1 MKFAVPTR
9 GGADRRSDPSGI
21 RLSGQA
27 VALAFLLCGCS
38 LANAQALYKYRG
50 DNGQW
55 VFSDRPPDDGAPA
68 EIRALEQGQ
77 SEPEVTVQHTL
88 LGAAVELTASN
99 EFYAPVE
106 LKLKIKDIQGLR
118 YPDTADNLRWVLPPR
133 SETVLLRLDRLDTGL
148 PPLLEYGFRYLPG
161 DPDAKHSPA
170 YPYRVPVA
178 VASNHRISQ
187 AYPDVMTHTYPD
199 SYYAVDMAMPIGTDI
214 FAARAGI
221 VFSIASNNYR
231 AGADEQRDG
240 SAANVVRILHADGT
254 YAIYAH
260 LNRSTIRVKP
270 GDKVQRGEY
279 IADSG
284 NTGFS
289 SGPHLHFAVLRN
301 AGMRIESVPFTFQ
314 GANASVLMPATG
326 MVLTAY

>member
-1 MKFAVPTR
+1 
-9 GGADRRSDPSGI
+9 
-21 RLSGQA
+21 
-27 VALAFLLCGCS
+27 
-38 LANAQALYKYRG
+38 
-50 DNGQW
+50 
-55 VFSDRPPDDGAPA
+55 
-68 EIRALEQGQ
+68 
-77 SEPEVTVQHTL
+77 
-88 LGAAVELTASN
+88 
-99 EFYAPVE
+99 
-106 LKLKIKDIQGLR
+106 
-118 YPDTADNLRWVLPPR
+118 
-133 SETVLLRLDRLDTGL
+133 VLLRLDRLDTGL

-260 LNRSTIRVKP
+260 LNRSTIRVEP

>member
-1 MKFAVPTR
+1 MPRRCISTAAITANGFFPT
-9 GGADRRSDPSGI
+9 
-21 RLSGQA
+21 
-27 VALAFLLCGCS
+27 
-38 LANAQALYKYRG
+38 
-50 DNGQW
+50 
-55 VFSDRPPDDGAPA
+55 
-68 EIRALEQGQ
+68 EQGQ
-77 SEPEVTVQHTL
+77 SEPEVAVQHTL

-148 PPLLEYGFRYLPG
+148 PPLLE

-260 LNRSTIRVKP
+260 LNRSTIRVEP